1 MPIEPP
7 LASLHRTACG
17 SLQALI
23 KRVRPLHLSA
33 LVDSK
38 PHDSGILKK
47 PMKRIVT
54 AVALILVVFS
64 LIFFGQLW
72 MITLFSAILAELA
85 AYEYL
90 KLAAIGAEAHGAR
103 LRIPVWWM
111 MIGTALAFV
120 VTLPNFPVEAQLP
133 VLSALT
139 LALFAWNGLRA
150 PLIQVLPDTAQG
162 LFGLVYIAYPLTL
175 MPLLWKQEDGIAL
188 VLFLMVCVW
197 AGDIAALYIGRA
209 FGKKKLAPR
218 LSPGKTWVGAIA
230 SIAGSVLAA
239 ALVVFIA
246 DTLTAHGNTL
256 LHISQ
261 PIWQSLVLAAILNI
275 AAQLGDLLESAI
287 KRGAGVKDSGT
298 LLPGHGG
305 ILDRIDAL
313 LLATPVLWFILLFKD
328 YFGLGRF

>member
-1 MPIEPP
+1 
-7 LASLHRTACG
+7 
-17 SLQALI
+17 
-23 KRVRPLHLSA
+23 
-33 LVDSK
+33 
-38 PHDSGILKK
+38 
-47 PMKRIVT
+47 MKRILT
-54 AVALILVVFS
+54 ATILIIAVFA

-72 MITLFSAILAELA
+72 MITLFSAIVAELA

-90 KLAAIGAEAHGAR
+90 KLAAVGAESHDLK

-111 MIGTALAFV
+111 ALGTALAFV

-139 LALFAWNGLRA
+139 LALFAWNGFRS
-150 PLIQVLPDTAQG
+150 PLVQVLPDTAQG
-162 LFGLVYIAYPLTL
+162 LFGLIYIAYPLTL
-175 MPLLWKQEDGIAL
+175 IPLLWKQEDGPAL

-209 FGKKKLAPR
+209 FGKRKLAPR
-218 LSPGKTWVGAIA
+218 LSPGKTWLGAIA
-230 SIAGSVLAA
+230 SIAGSMLAA
-239 ALVVFIA
+239 GLVIFVA
-246 DTLTAHGNTL
+246 DALTARGNTL
-256 LHISQ
+256 LHIAE
-261 PIWQSLVLAAILNI
+261 PLWQSLLLAAILNI

-298 LLPGHGG
+298 MLPGHGG

-313 LLATPVLWFILLFKD
+313 LLAAPVLWFFLLLKD